1 MFRVHEWAEVHRLFH
16 RQKCS
21 KAEIAAK
28 LAMSRTTVYRL
39 LALKEPPRYARG
51 RRPSLLDPHKA
62 KITELLGADATAPA
76 TVIIDH
82 LRREGYAGGI
92 TILKDYLQRI
102 RSEFLLGQGR
112 QRTTYIP
119 GEIAQGDWWEPPLKV
134 PVGKDRSRQVYGF
147 VSTLPH
153 SAAHAVVFGF
163 HKTTPDFLE
172 GLVRCLTRLGG
183 VPEKFVV
190 DNDSSIV
197 EPRRPR
203 QPARLHDEVAALF
216 GHLRCL
222 PVVLD
227 PGKPESK
234 GQVERMIGYFETS
247 FLPLRTFASLAD
259 LQNQFDT
266 WSHEVAFARH
276 HRRVGAR
283 VQDAWNVER
292 GFLQPLPDPLPA
304 TDRHLEVR
312 VSKDFFIRV
321 GDVDYSVPPHLVGR
335 KVAVRASSRELVVH
349 LDGKEVAR
357 HNRSYVPA
365 DVVLDPTHAR
375 ALRLSRE
382 ASRRLASGDVP
393 VEEPDLARYDE
404 LVGTNA

>member
-1 MFRVHEWAEVHRLFH
+1 MFRVQEWAEVHRLFH
-16 RQKCS
+16 REKCS
-21 KAEIAAK
+21 KAEIADR
-28 LAMSRTTVYRL
+28 LGMSRTTVYRL
-39 LALKEPPRYARG
+39 LALEEPPRYERE
-51 RRPSLLDPHKA
+51 RRQSLLDPHKA
-62 KITELLGADATAPA
+62 KIAELLALDAEAPA

-82 LRREGYAGGI
+82 LRRQGYVGGI
-92 TILKDYLQRI
+92 TILKDYLAKI
-102 RSEFLLGQGR
+102 RCEFLLAHGR
-112 QRTTYIP
+112 QRTTYLP
-119 GEIAQGDWWEPPLKV
+119 GEIGHGDWWELPLKI
-134 PVGKDRSRQVYGF
+134 PVGKGRERKVYGF

-153 SAAHAVVFGF
+153 CSAHAVVFSF
-163 HKTTPDFLE
+163 HKTTADFLE
-172 GLVRCLTRLGG
+172 GCVGCLQRLGG

-203 QPARLHDEVAALF
+203 TPARLHDEVAALF

-247 FLPLRTFASLAD
+247 FLPLRSFTSLDD
-259 LQNQFDT
+259 LQNQFDMWT
-266 WSHEVAFARH
+266 IDKAFVRH

-283 VQDAWNVER
+283 VGDALNVER
-292 GFLQPLPDPLPA
+292 GFLQALPDPLPA

-312 VSKDFFIRV
+312 VSKDCFIRV

-335 KVAVRASSRELVVH
+335 RVAVRASSRRLVVH
-349 LDGKEVAR
+349 LEGVEIAS
-357 HNRSYVPA
+357 HPRSYVPA
-365 DVVLDPTHAR
+365 DVVLDPAHAR

-382 ASRRLASGDVP
+382 ARHQLASGDVE
-393 VEEPDLARYDE
+393 VSVPDLSRYDE
-404 LVGTNA
+404 LVGALT